1 MNNDFGGLKKK
12 DFCCIMWNGHLRTP
26 ETLAEKNIW
35 ILRKE
40 DRIIDC
46 FVDSSRAILNPEKDR
61 TVSETVRQLSSGRT
75 MCERKVSGNYT
86 YPSRVGQKIFLE
98 DPIKGQKGKEL

>member
-1 MNNDFGGLKKK
+1 MGIEK
-12 DFCCIMWNGHLRTP
+12 DSLLLYYVKWTFEDSGDTIQKFR
-26 ETLAEKNIW
+26 
-35 ILRKE
+35 ILRKK

-61 TVSETVRQLSSGRT
+61 TVSETVRQMSSGRT

-86 YPSRVGQKIFLE
+86 YPSRVGQKIIH

>member
-1 MNNDFGGLKKK
+1 MYYVKWTFEDSGDTG
-12 DFCCIMWNGHLRTP
+12 R
-26 ETLAEKNIW
+26 KNIW